1 MRIGKMAALAT
12 QKLGGPRAGASGVGS
27 ISTTLRIPSSR
38 SWTRRLSGAV
48 LLLLAGSAFAISPAV
63 AQQAIVGPEDAVVTG
78 FSGTAAGPAPNGA
91 DPLDYLVIPP
101 NGPSAR
107 IVDLSRLG
115 PQSALSDA
123 PKPFTVTAGQV
134 GQVFGVALD
143 DAPAPSIYL
152 AATSAYGLSI
162 GLVDASGGPV
172 KRLLHGLSGATFLPN
187 QFGPASQRG
196 GPTSIWRVDGTTG
209 QVALFAN
216 IGDEGVNAAASLGG
230 LAYDPR
236 SQQVFAVD
244 RGTGLI
250 HRLSLDGAD
259 RGTFDH
265 GVDGRKANGL
275 PETPLAPVNVD
286 IASQSFDTEQ
296 PATWGFAD
304 PERLVFALAVRADRL
319 FYSVAAGP
327 EIWSVGINRD
337 GSLTDAR
344 FETAVDA
351 LGPGMEIASIAFD
364 NRGLL
369 YAAERAP
376 TTGSYDFTN
385 VADGGNSRVLRF
397 RPKSRPDA
405 DPGLWL
411 PMPEQYAIG
420 MLPDYRNADGGVA
433 LGRGYDAG
441 GRMEMNAC
449 SVTLWSTGEQLL
461 GDGPS
466 VEPVDGLQGNDT
478 QLVLPTNAPPNR
490 SWFIDYDDQPGD
502 SASSGHMGAIATLPC
517 EAAPAPGRRAVA
529 PPPLPEPPRF
539 SEPLPPPPPV
549 LLGCPIGTFLV
560 GDSCLL
566 PPSCPPGTRFRD
578 GYCVAVGCPP
588 DMIRVRG
595 ECLPPPMH
603 CERYE
608 TFVDGRCIP
617 WRCPPDLVR
626 LPNGY
631 CGCPRDEIYV
641 RGQCIPQ
648 RCPPDM
654 FMTRDG
660 RCLPPQG
667 CRPPMFMDRDGRCV
681 PPQGCR
687 PPLFMD
693 RYGRCVPPQG
703 ECRPPLVR
711 DFNGRCV
718 PPQGECRP
726 PMVRDNNGRC
736 VPPQGECRPPLIR
749 DNNGRCVPPQG
760 ECRPPMVRDNNG
772 RCVPPQGECR
782 PPLIRDN
789 NGRCVPPQGECR
801 PPLIRDNNGR
811 CVPPQGEC
819 RPPMVR
825 DNNGRCVPPQG
836 ECRPPQIR
844 DNNGRCVPPQGECR
858 PPQIRD
864 DNGRCVP
871 PQDTRPCPRGQERA
885 DNGRCRPVAAAQC
898 PDGQVRKGRR
908 CVPVDVQNPDQ
919 PVRPVPAQCGPD
931 QRLRNG
937 RCVDIQNPSQ
947 QQCPDGTVS
956 RRGRCVPTDVQ
967 KPDRN
972 TPAQCGPDQR
982 LRNGRCVDV
991 QQKPSQPSCPDGT
1004 VSRRGRCVPTDV
1016 QKPDRVRPVP
1026 VECGPDQRL
1035 RNGRCVDAQPQ
1046 RQRDNQQQRD
1056 NNQQQQRDNNR
1067 PQRDQQPE
1075 RKRPDCPDGT
1085 TFRRG
1090 QCVQNQQQG
1099 GDNPRPNRLREQLDK
1114 LQQQQQ
1120 QQ

>member
-1 MRIGKMAALAT
+1 MSTGSMAARGAT
-12 QKLGGPRAGASGVGS
+12 GVV
-27 ISTTLRIPSSR
+27 STRSLSR
-38 SWTRRLSGAV
+38 SWTRRLSGVV
-48 LLLLAGSAFAISPAV
+48 LLLLAGASGAAEPAQ

-78 FSGTAAGPAPNGA
+78 FSGTAPGTPPSGA

-101 NGPSAR
+101 DGPSAR
-107 IVDLSRLG
+107 VIDLSQLG
-115 PQSALSDA
+115 PQGALSQVQ
-123 PKPFTVTAGQV
+123 KPFTITAGQV

-162 GLVDASGGPV
+162 GLADASGGAF
-172 KRLLHGLSGATFLPN
+172 KRLLHGLPGATFLPN
-187 QFGPASQRG
+187 QFGPADQRG

-209 QVALFAN
+209 QAALFAN

-230 LAYDPR
+230 LAFDPR
-236 SQQVFAVD
+236 SQQIFVAD
-244 RGTGLI
+244 RATGLI
-250 HRLSLDGAD
+250 HRLGLDGAD
-259 RGTFDH
+259 RDSFDH
-265 GVDGRKANGL
+265 GLEARPANGL
-275 PETPLAPVNVD
+275 AEAPLTPVNVD

-304 PERLVFALAVRADRL
+304 PERLVFALAIRGDRL

-337 GSLTDAR
+337 GSFARDAR
-344 FETAVDA
+344 FETSVEA
-351 LGPGMEIASIAFD
+351 LGPGMEVSSIAFD

-376 TTGSYDFTN
+376 PTGVYDFTN
-385 VADGGNSRVLRF
+385 VAEGGNSRVLRF
-397 RPKSRPDA
+397 RPKTKSDSE
-405 DPGLWL
+405 PGLWL
-411 PMPEQYAIG
+411 PLPEQYAIG
-420 MLPDYRNADGGVA
+420 LLPEYRNADGGVA
-433 LGRGYDAG
+433 LGRGYDSS
-441 GRMEMNAC
+441 GRMQINAC
-449 SVTLWSTGEQLL
+449 GVTLWSTGEQLL
-461 GDGPS
+461 GDAPN

-478 QLVLPTNAPPNR
+478 QLVLPTNAPPTN
-490 SWFIDYDDQPGD
+490 SWFIAYGD
-502 SASSGHMGAIATLPC
+502 KVGDRASSGHMGAVVTLPC
-517 EAAPAPGRRAVA
+517 EVAPTPGRRAIL
-529 PPPLPEPPRF
+529 PPPPPRF

-549 LLGCPIGTFLV
+549 ILSCPVGTFLV
-560 GDSCLL
+560 GDVCLL
-566 PPSCPPGTRFRD
+566 PPSCPFGTRFRD
-578 GYCVAVGCPP
+578 GYCVAIGCPP

-617 WRCPPDLVR
+617 WRCPPELVR

-726 PMVRDNNGRC
+726 P
-736 VPPQGECRPPLIR
+736 L
-749 DNNGRCVPPQG
+749 
-760 ECRPPMVRDNNG
+760 VRDNNG

-819 RPPMVR
+819 RPPL
-825 DNNGRCVPPQG
+825 
-836 ECRPPQIR
+836 IR

-858 PPQIRD
+858 PPLIRDNNGRCVPPQGECRPPLSRDNNGRCVPPQGECRRPMIRD
-864 DNGRCVP
+864 DNGRCVTP
-871 PQDTRPCPRGQERA
+871 PGVRPCPRGQERA
-885 DNGRCRPVAAAQC
+885 DNGRCRPIAAVEC
-898 PDGQVRKGRR
+898 GDGQIRRGGRCIDAPVRPNPDTPNCRRGQRLVDGVCVDARRPPVQECAEGTVLRRGR
-908 CVPVDVQNPDQ
+908 CVPVQPDKPDR
-919 PVRPVPAQCGPD
+919 PVRPAPVECGAD

-937 RCVDIQNPSQ
+937 RCVDINRKPPQTQ
-947 QQCPDGTVS
+947 DCPDGTVS
-956 RRGRCVPTDVQ
+956 RRGRCVPVKAEQ
-967 KPDRN
+967 
-972 TPAQCGPDQR
+972 
-982 LRNGRCVDV
+982 
-991 QQKPSQPSCPDGT
+991 
-1004 VSRRGRCVPTDV
+1004 
-1016 QKPDRVRPVP
+1016 PDRVRPAP

-1046 RQRDNQQQRD
+1046 RQRDNPPQRD
-1056 NNQQQQRDNNR
+1056 NQ
-1067 PQRDQQPE
+1067 PQRDAQPE
-1075 RKRPDCPDGT
+1075 RKRPECPEGT

-1090 QCVQNQQQG
+1090 QCLQNQPQGG
-1099 GDNPRPNRLREQLDK
+1099 GDNQRPLNRMREQLEI

-1120 QQ
+1120 Q